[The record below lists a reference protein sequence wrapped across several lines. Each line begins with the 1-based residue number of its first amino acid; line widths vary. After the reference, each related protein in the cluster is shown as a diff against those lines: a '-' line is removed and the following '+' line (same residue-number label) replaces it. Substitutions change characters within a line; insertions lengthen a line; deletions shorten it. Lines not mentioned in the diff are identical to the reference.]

1 MKILIIG
8 NRFNVL
14 ARLSTVVCEWFS
26 TYFIDYIDLLYMLIV
41 VLLEYYF
48 IGLWSSGDIT
58 VYVDVIIRGPYH
70 RVTEKTLERS
80 S

>member
-26 TYFIDYIDLLYMLIV
+26 TYFIDLRYMLIG

-48 IGLWSSGDIT
+48 IGLWSSGDINH
-58 VYVDVIIRGPYH
+58 VDLIIRGH
-70 RVTEKTLERS
+70 IIELLKQQ
-80 S
+80 